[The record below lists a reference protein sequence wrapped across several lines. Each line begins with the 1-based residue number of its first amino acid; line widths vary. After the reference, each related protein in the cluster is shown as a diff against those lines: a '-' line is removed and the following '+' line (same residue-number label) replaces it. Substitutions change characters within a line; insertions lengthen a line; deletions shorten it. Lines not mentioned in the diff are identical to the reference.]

1 MTFRHRDTQSIPHE
15 TDWLLHPGNNT
26 PSPTKSRARRFAAHL
41 TTEINPHYGD
51 ILLIFCYIIT
61 ELLDSS
67 AVFIWGSFVSMQTGN
82 TVYLGLGLIG
92 IDDTTRWIKAG
103 VSIFSF
109 CFGSLCFAAFHRRF
123 PSRQRWVLCASF
135 AIQMLCVAVAAT
147 IVTLHFPS
155 RQSDLSWKALVP
167 QVLVAFQS
175 SGQAV
180 TSRVLQF
187 NGLTSVV
194 LTSVY
199 CDFFSSPRFPSL
211 SAVEDRRR
219 LGAIGCLL
227 LGTVL
232 GGLWA
237 RSSAGLMGALWMAV
251 LCKGMITGA
260 WLGWKGQQSD
270 D

>member
-1 MTFRHRDTQSIPHE
+1 MTPRHRNLQSIPHE
-15 TDWLLHPGNNT
+15 TDWLLQPGNNNT
-26 PSPTKSRARRFAAHL
+26 SPTKARARHIAAHL
-41 TTEINPHYGD
+41 TTEINPRYGD
-51 ILLIFCYIIT
+51 LLLLFCYIIT
-61 ELLDSS
+61 GLLDSS

-92 IDDTTRWIKAG
+92 VDETTRWIKAG

-109 CFGSLCFAAFHRRF
+109 CFAAFHRRF

-135 AIQMLCVAVAAT
+135 AVQMLCIAVAAA
-147 IVTLHFPS
+147 IVTMHFPS
-155 RQSDLSWKALVP
+155 RHTELSWKALVP

-180 TSRVLQF
+180 TSRILEF

-199 CDFFSSPRFPSL
+199 CDFFSNPRFPSL
-211 SAVEDRRR
+211 SAVEERRR
-219 LGAIGCLL
+219 LGAIVCLL

-232 GGLWA
+232 GGLWTK
-237 RSSAGLMGALWMAV
+237 SSVGLMGALWTAV
-251 LCKGMITGA
+251 LCKGLIAGA